1 MSRDDLMN
9 DILEAEEG
17 SLPSST
23 ATDLADHSRNIG
35 GVLVEQA
42 VSGHTPLPDYS
53 LREQDII
60 HDSLPHINTQ
70 HADATTRLL
79 GDSDIQLEFTF
90 WYMKK
95 RQWSRLQRGTFTNE
109 KRGFSLWWFL
119 FYISFYSAYLTLQI
133 EYFKRTRG
141 FWLEYILMANVSI
154 TLAMLSPRFGW
165 FVRCI
170 FLEIYG
176 SLFIFFVDNFYYKT
190 SYYIILASGLC
201 AVVVFT
207 VICFFIYPYLLR
219 CYLSCTGAITMK
231 FNPSGIKGEAN
242 RYVIKQKDCFRTAHQ
257 CVYEGPMKHGKPHGI
272 GTWMD
277 TSYQGELL
285 TGYWEQGIPVGPFE
299 SMENDTRSLLV
310 NLRIIFGTNGGGKW
324 WLDRT
329 PLNMGVA
336 SVECCVSGNFFK
348 GYPKVFMI
356 KGPDECVCT
365 HHNECTCIRN
375 LLQARYYKH
384 AEDEKHLKSVVV
396 SIDRKHGSLAI
407 SGHRPKRN
415 REKRVTI
422 DLIPDGHESQRSYQ
436 LQLDQEWISNDQRE
450 GVLFIH
456 GFDHDLKD
464 TIKRF
469 GQFLALGHFPKH
481 LLPFVFN
488 WPSSTNGLLYWCA
501 HNVASDTDNHRDLK
515 RFLQS
520 LRASGIRHLHILC
533 HSMGTRFFLRSFLA
547 VKKIF
552 NKRFR
557 NDSVKDLATSHEF
570 GQQDADTTKIH
581 LANLILMNPDY
592 EIETFKN
599 DYAELRMYC
608 SRITIYA
615 DHRDDAI
622 RLAHRLNQKSSLG
635 NNVLPLLDSKGG
647 FLDIDIIDTGD
658 LDSNMSERHHSFFN
672 INRLMVDDL
681 YDLIVTGKRAE
692 ERTSRLKAT
701 GRVYRFTI
709 LPSSVVMV

>member
-1 MSRDDLMN
+1 MESED
-9 DILEAEEG
+9 AEISVTERAERTRVVG
-17 SLPSST
+17 
-23 ATDLADHSRNIG
+23 G

-42 VSGHTPLPDYS
+42 VSGEPPLPDYS
-53 LREQDII
+53 LREVS
-60 HDSLPHINTQ
+60 HDSLVNVAEGSP
-70 HADATTRLL
+70 ADASTRLL
-79 GDSDIQLEFTF
+79 PGSDPQLEFTY

-95 RQWSRLQRGTFTNE
+95 RQWSRLQRGTFSNE
-109 KRGFSLWWFL
+109 RRGFSFWWFL
-119 FYISFYSAYLTLQI
+119 FYCSFYAAYLTLQI
-133 EYFKRTRG
+133 VKFHRTEG
-141 FWLEYILMANVSI
+141 FWLEHILMGNVSL
-154 TLAMLSPRFGW
+154 TLAFIASRFGW

-170 FLEIYG
+170 FLECYG
-176 SLFIFFVDNFYYKT
+176 SLFIFFVDNMYDNST
-190 SYYIILASGLC
+190 NYIILASGLC
-201 AVVVFT
+201 AVIVFT

-219 CYLSCTGAITMK
+219 CYLSCSGAIVMK
-231 FNPSGIKGEAN
+231 FNPAGIKGDAN
-242 RYVIKQKDCFRTAHQ
+242 RYVIKQKDCFRSNHQ
-257 CVYEGPMKHGKPHGI
+257 CVYEGPLRNGKPHGI

-285 TGYWEQGIPVGPFE
+285 SGYWEQGIPVGPFE

-310 NLRIIFGTNGGGKW
+310 NLRIVFGTNGGGKW

-329 PLNMGVA
+329 PLTMGVA

-356 KGPDECVCT
+356 KGPDTCLCANHSECSCV
-365 HHNECTCIRN
+365 RN
-375 LLQARYYKH
+375 LFQMRYYKH
-384 AEDEKHLKSVVV
+384 ADDEKSLKSVVV
-396 SIDRKHGSLAI
+396 SVDRKNGSLAV
-407 SGHRPKRN
+407 SGHKPKRH
-415 REKRVTI
+415 REKHVGIELVSEGSETRANY
-422 DLIPDGHESQRSYQ
+422 R
-436 LQLDQEWISNDQRE
+436 LQLDNDWISSEQRE

-501 HNVASDTDNHRDLK
+501 HSVASDTDNHRDLK

-520 LRASGIRHLHILC
+520 LRMAGIRQLHIMC
-533 HSMGTRFFLRSFLA
+533 HSMGTRFFLRSFP
-547 VKKIF
+547 VIKKVF
-552 NKRFR
+552 NKKFAVSL
-557 NDSVKDLATSHEF
+557 NDSLKDLQPMDGASDDEH
-570 GQQDADTTKIH
+570 KIH
-581 LANLILMNPDY
+581 LANIILMNPDY

-599 DYAELRMYC
+599 DYADLRTYC
-608 SRITIYA
+608 SRTTIYA
-615 DHRDDAI
+615 DHRDEAI
-622 RLAHRLNQKSSLG
+622 RLAHKLTQKASLG

-647 FLDIDIIDTGD
+647 FLDIDIVDTGD

-701 GRVYRFTI
+701 GKVFRFTI

>member
-1 MSRDDLMN
+1 MSRDDLTE
-9 DILEAEEG
+9 D
-17 SLPSST
+17 
-23 ATDLADHSRNIG
+23 
-35 GVLVEQA
+35 
-42 VSGHTPLPDYS
+42 
-53 LREQDII
+53 DII
-60 HDSLPHINTQ
+60 VGDEGEGDSLSISDNITEIISPKVVAANVIYTTGVADYGTRENTSNQNSLINVT
-70 HADATTRLL
+70 AGVDATTRLL
-79 GDSDIQLEFTF
+79 GDSDVQLEFTY

-109 KRGFSLWWFL
+109 KRGFSMWWFL
-119 FYISFYSAYLTLQI
+119 FYVTFYSAYLTLQI

-141 FWLEYILMANVSI
+141 FWLEYILMANISL
-154 TLAMLSPRFGW
+154 TLALLSPRFGW

-170 FLEIYG
+170 LLECFG
-176 SLFIFFVDNFYYKT
+176 SLFIFFVDDFYYKT
-190 SYYIILASGLC
+190 SSYIILASGLC
-201 AVVVFT
+201 SVVVFT

-231 FNPSGIKGEAN
+231 FNPSGLKGEAG
-242 RYVIKQKDCFRTAHQ
+242 RYVIKQKDCFRSAHQ
-257 CVYEGPMKHGKPHGI
+257 CVYEGPMRSGKPHGI

-356 KGPDECVCT
+356 KGPDTCICA
-365 HHNECTCIRN
+365 HANECTCIKN
-375 LLQARYYKH
+375 LLQNRYYKH
-384 AEDEKHLKSVVV
+384 ADDEKSLKSVVV
-396 SIDRKHGSLAI
+396 SIDRKHGSLAV
-407 SGHRPKRN
+407 SGHKPRRH
-415 REKRVTI
+415 RETRVTI
-422 DLIPDGHESQRSYQ
+422 DLTHEGRPEVQRNYK
-436 LQLDQEWISNDQRE
+436 LTLDQDWLSNEQRE
-450 GVLFIH
+450 GILFIH

-464 TIKRF
+464 AIKRL

-501 HNVASDTDNHRDLK
+501 HNVASDTENHRDLK
-515 RFLQS
+515 RFIQS
-520 LRASGIRHLHILC
+520 LRASGIRQLHIMC
-533 HSMGTRFFLRSFLA
+533 HSMGTRFFLRAFLGL
-547 VKKIF
+547 KKL
-552 NKRFR
+552 FR
-557 NDSVKDLATSHEF
+557 KKFSLNDSLKDWGPPDVTDSDHRI
-570 GQQDADTTKIH
+570 T
-581 LANLILMNPDY
+581 LANIILMNPDY
-592 EIETFKN
+592 EIETFKS
-599 DYAELRMYC
+599 DYLELRTYC
-608 SRITIYA
+608 ARITIYA

-622 RLAHRLNQKSSLG
+622 RLAHKLTQKASLG
-635 NNVLPLLDSKGG
+635 NNVLPLLDSNGG
-647 FLDIDIIDTGD
+647 FMDIDIVDTGD